1 MKLILMGIQGSGKS
15 TQGVRLAKK
24 FGLQYLSTGHIFR
37 DMAQSKSRLGRYL
50 KETMAA
56 GLLIPDK
63 KTIEIVEEYLAR
75 PEYKKGYIMDGF
87 PRTIFQAEQFKHKLD
102 LVIYL
107 NVTDKEA
114 LWRISYRNDV
124 LRDDETVIAVRKRIE
139 LFHKVTKPVL
149 LFYRRRKML
158 VEVDGE
164 QPKTKVAEEI
174 MKQVAKIKVSKKNT

>member
-1 MKLILMGIQGSGKS
+1 MGIQGSGKS
-15 TQGVRLAKK
+15 TQGVKLAKK
-24 FGLQYLSTGHIFR
+24 FGVQYLSTGHIFR
-37 DMAQSKSRLGRYL
+37 EMAQEKSKLGRYL

-56 GLLIPDK
+56 GLLVPDK
-63 KTIEIVEEYLAR
+63 KTIEIVQEYLDR

-87 PRTIFQAEQFKHKLD
+87 PRTVYQAEKFNHKLD

-107 NVTDKEA
+107 DVSDKEA

-149 LFYRRRKML
+149 TFYRRRKLL
-158 VEVDGE
+158 VEIDGE
-164 QPKTKVAEEI
+164 QSKTKVEDEI
-174 MKQVAKIKVSKKNT
+174 MKYINNILVSKKSSS